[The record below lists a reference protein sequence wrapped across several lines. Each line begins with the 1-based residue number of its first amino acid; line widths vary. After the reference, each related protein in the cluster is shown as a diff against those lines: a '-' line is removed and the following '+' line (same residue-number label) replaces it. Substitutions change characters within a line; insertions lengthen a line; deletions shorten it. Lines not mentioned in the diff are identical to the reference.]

1 MTCPVFIYHKQGIL
15 FNTKDVGG
23 KYLLKAFIVEIKI
36 SPCRK
41 EDVEMIQK

>member
-15 FNTKDVGG
+15 FNTKDGGG
-23 KYLLKAFIVEIKI
+23 KYPLKAFIKGRKKFP
-36 SPCRK
+36 SQK